1 MGSSHARTFRALLE
15 YNLPRLLKRLK
26 FVFFDDYAFKSYSQ
40 EGEDMILRRIFENQK
55 TGFYVDVGAHHPKR
69 FSNTYYFYD
78 QGWRGI
84 NIDAL
89 PGSMRLFQEIRH
101 RDINLEMAV
110 SDKKETLT
118 FYVFNEPA
126 LSGFSSTLAEKR
138 TAGGT
143 HRIIHQYQLTT
154 ETLKNILDTH
164 VPKQQN
170 ITFLSIDVEGYDLK
184 VLKSNDWKKYRFP
197 VVLVESLE
205 MTLEE
210 ILESE
215 TYMFMKSE
223 GYTLLGKSLSTLIF
237 RAEDAGYSPFEGS
250 GVNQVPSS

>member
-15 YNLPRLLKRLK
+15 YNIPRLLKRLK

-69 FSNTYYFYD
+69 FSNTHYFYD

-126 LSGFSSTLAEKR
+126 LSGFSEILAKKR
-138 TAGGT
+138 ASKGNY
-143 HRIIHQYQLTT
+143 HIIDQHQVTT
-154 ETLKNILDTH
+154 EPLRDILNAYL
-164 VPKQQN
+164 PKGQC
-170 ITFLSIDVEGYDLK
+170 IDFLSVDAEGFDLR
-184 VLKSNDWKKYRFP
+184 VLKSNDWEKYRP
-197 VVLVESLE
+197 RAVLVEALETSLHE
-205 MTLEE
+205 IMVTELYRLMNSVGYIFFAKSFNTVFFLENA
-210 ILESE
+210 
-215 TYMFMKSE
+215 FV
-223 GYTLLGKSLSTLIF
+223 GHQG
-237 RAEDAGYSPFEGS
+237 
-250 GVNQVPSS
+250 